1 MKQDKTLEL
10 VHLSTRQLRARRRRL
25 AGRGLDF
32 TLVLTGSLVS
42 QSRRCGKPRCGCVT
56 GDLHGPY
63 LYLRNATGAPSRL
76 RYVPA
81 ALVDGVKRRLRAT
94 ATVHA
99 VLAEL
104 SAINVELLARREL
117 D

>member
-1 MKQDKTLEL
+1 MKQYKSPEL
-10 VHLSTRQLRARRRRL
+10 VRLSTRQLRARRRRL
-25 AGRGLDF
+25 AGRRLD
-32 TLVLTGSLVS
+32 LTGVLAGVLVS

-63 LYLRNATGAPSRL
+63 LYLSGAAGSGL

-81 ALVDGVKRRLRAT
+81 ALVDGVQRRLTAT
-94 ATVHA
+94 AAVHA

-104 SAINVELLARREL
+104 SAINAELLARREL